1 MEKFVKMS
9 KPNVEIA
16 AFIGLDW
23 ADQTHVVTLHE
34 VDTDKRQRFTL
45 DQTPEALQNWIQLLR
60 SRFAGRPVAIAVE
73 QKRGA
78 LIYALMHVEF
88 LQLYPVNPQT
98 LSQFRKAFYPSG
110 AKDDPVDA
118 DLLLEILL
126 THRQH
131 LRVWIPD
138 DVLTRTI
145 QLLTEDRR
153 HLVDE
158 RTALTNQV
166 TAALKMYFPQAL
178 EWFGDLHTIR
188 ACAFLQR
195 WPSLR
200 DLKRATASSIRKF
213 YKAQGYRGDDKLKQ
227 LIASIQKAQPLTQD
241 DAVVLAGSMKVQAL
255 VTQIA
260 LLSASIQ
267 RYDQQIASLFDQHD
281 DSTLFGS
288 FPGAGSSL
296 APRLLA
302 AFGSDRSR
310 FEFAAEM
317 QQLSGIAPVTEKSGT
332 GIWIHWRLA
341 CCKFLR
347 QTFQEFAGCSILQ
360 SDWARAYYD
369 EQRKRGKSHHAA
381 LRALAFKWIR
391 IIFRCWK
398 TRTPYD
404 EAIYNNSLKIRRSS
418 LADKLSSADK
428 MALT

>member
-1 MEKFVKMS
+1 MS

-16 AFIGLDW
+16 GFVGLDW
-23 ADQTHVVTLHE
+23 ADQKHVVTLQGANS
-34 VDTDKRQRFTL
+34 DQWQRFIL

-60 SRFAGRPVAIAVE
+60 DRFDGRPVAIAVE

-78 LIYALMHVEF
+78 LIYALMHVDF
-88 LQLYPVNPQT
+88 LRLYPVNPQT

-118 DLLLEILL
+118 DLLLEILM

-138 DVLTRTI
+138 DVLTRSI

-158 RTALTNQV
+158 RTALTNQL
-166 TAALKMYFPQAL
+166 TAALKSYFPQAL
-178 EWFGDLHTIR
+178 EWFGDLHTAR
-188 ACAFLQR
+188 ACAFLYR
-195 WPSLR
+195 WPSLQ
-200 DLKRATASSIRKF
+200 DLKRATPSSIRKF
-213 YKAQGYRGDDKLKQ
+213 YRVQRYRGDDKLEQ
-227 LIASIQKAQPLTQD
+227 LIANIKKAQPLTQD
-241 DAVVLAGSMKVQAL
+241 GAVLLAGSMKVRAL
-255 VTQIA
+255 VAQIP
-260 LLSASIQ
+260 LLTESIEG
-267 RYDQQIASLFDQHD
+267 YDQQIASLFKQHD

-288 FPGAGSSL
+288 FPGAGASL

-302 AFGSDRSR
+302 AFGSDRGR

-341 CCKFLR
+341 CSKFLR
-347 QTFQEFAGCSILQ
+347 QTFHEFAGQSIAY

-369 EQRKRGKSHHAA
+369 QLKKRGKSHHAA

-404 EAIYNNSLKIRRSS
+404 EGLYCKSLQLRCSP
-418 LADKLSSADK
+418 LADELPASKN
-428 MALT
+428 MMLT